1 LESISSNNFYGEIIK
16 VLMITSSGAEG
27 IDLKN
32 VRYVHLTESYWH
44 PVRLEQVIGR
54 ARRICSHSN
63 LPVELQTVEVFLY
76 LMTFTPEQINSEGSR
91 ELRLKDVSKFDRTT
105 PITSDEALYE
115 TSNIKAEITKTIMK
129 AVKESAIDCFSFSGA
144 NPNAFSYLP
153 ALTEEQQDIENL
165 GNKRV
170 GKIKFVALNILGTK
184 YAFDKITNNL
194 YDFDSY
200 DSGRPILVGNLEIVN
215 DADTG
220 ERMYKINPI

>member
-1 LESISSNNFYGEIIK
+1 MSKSKKE
-16 VLMITSSGAEG
+16 
-27 IDLKN
+27 
-32 VRYVHLTESYWH
+32 
-44 PVRLEQVIGR
+44 
-54 ARRICSHSN
+54 N
-63 LPVELQTVEVFLY
+63 LL
-76 LMTFTPEQINSEGSR
+76 
-91 ELRLKDVSKFDRTT
+91 
-105 PITSDEALYE
+105 
-115 TSNIKAEITKTIMK
+115 
-129 AVKESAIDCFSFSGA
+129 CFSLSGS

-170 GKIKFVALNILGTK
+170 GKIKFVALTILGTK

-215 DADTG
+215 DANTG